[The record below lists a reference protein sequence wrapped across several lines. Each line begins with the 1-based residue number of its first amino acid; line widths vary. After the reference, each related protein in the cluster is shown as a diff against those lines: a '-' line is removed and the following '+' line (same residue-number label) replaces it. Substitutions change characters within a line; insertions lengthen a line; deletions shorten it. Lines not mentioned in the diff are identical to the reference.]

1 MEYAAQQ
8 EGPNKRQRD
17 TSRETERM
25 DHRRERG
32 REKRESKK
40 TIKPKQNKSLHTNTQ
55 EGLDLYIRLSKK
67 PHKH

>member
-1 MEYAAQQ
+1 MQRS
-8 EGPNKRQRD
+8 KRDQIRD
-17 TSRETERM
+17 RETRPGRQKEWITE
-25 DHRRERG
+25 ERG
-32 REKRESKK
+32 GGRNVSRKK